1 MSRPPLT
8 VPRRLFVPTDQRA
21 FANDDRP
28 LPIRHAQTISA
39 PHIHQMTLHALRQ
52 TLARITRVPDE
63 CHVLDVGCGS
73 GYVVALMCDE
83 LDQWVRT
90 LDKPP
95 AHVCVVGIEFVPELV
110 RFARRNV
117 QRWLAQRQNPLHPC
131 ISWQC
136 VRANGWRGYAKRQPY
151 VFINV
156 GAMADKRPQM
166 LVDQLRAGGRLLVP
180 VNGDYVQ
187 LDKVGEGVLGG
198 ARVLTGV
205 RFVPLKHVRSRVRTR
220 RIRATRRNRM

>member
-1 MSRPPLT
+1 MSRRDRPPLT
-8 VPRRLFVPTDQRA
+8 VPRRLFVPADQRA

-52 TLARITRVPDE
+52 TLARTTRVPDE
-63 CHVLDVGCGS
+63 CNVLDVGCGS

-83 LDQWVRT
+83 LDRWVRT
-90 LDKPP
+90 LHESP
-95 AHVCVVGIEFVPELV
+95 AHVRVVGIELVPELV

-117 QRWLAQRQNPLHPC
+117 QRWLAQRRLHPC
-131 ISWQC
+131 ISWRC

-156 GAMADKRPQM
+156 GAMADKRPPT

-187 LDKVGEGVLGG
+187 LDKVGEGVHE
-198 ARVLTGV
+198 RVLTGV
-205 RFVPLKHVRSRVRTR
+205 RFVPLNHVKRRVRTR